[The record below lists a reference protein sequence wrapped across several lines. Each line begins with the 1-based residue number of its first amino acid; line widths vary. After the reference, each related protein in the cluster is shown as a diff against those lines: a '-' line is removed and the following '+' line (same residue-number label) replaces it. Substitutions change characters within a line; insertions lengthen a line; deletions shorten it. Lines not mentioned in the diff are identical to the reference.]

1 MPAVLVE
8 KTVMKTAEKD
18 QIVQVGG
25 ASIGPVLDVM
35 GLHPSGAVTSD
46 PPAVVIPGFDQSS
59 QPAGDRPTVSTHSDD
74 DVVPMDHD
82 FDHGVTGETSSG
94 LVGDH
99 RAPGYLGNTT
109 GCVVD

>member
-1 MPAVLVE
+1 MLVN
-8 KTVMKTAEKD
+8 KPVVKPTEKD
-18 QIVQVGG
+18 EIVEIGG

-35 GLHPSGAVTSD
+35 GLHPSDAVTSD
-46 PPAVVIPGFDQSS
+46 PPAVMIPGFDQPS
-59 QPAGDRPTVSTHSDD
+59 QPAGDRPTVSTHSDH
-74 DVVPMDHD
+74 DVVPMDGD

-99 RAPGYLGNTT
+99 RTPGYLGDTT